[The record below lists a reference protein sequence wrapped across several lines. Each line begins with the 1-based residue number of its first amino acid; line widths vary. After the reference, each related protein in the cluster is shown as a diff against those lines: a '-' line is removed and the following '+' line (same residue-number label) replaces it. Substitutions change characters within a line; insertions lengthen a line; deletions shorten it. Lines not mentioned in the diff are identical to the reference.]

1 MISAAGE
8 GWCWES
14 CGNHSVDI
22 RHYYTHLM
30 IPWHDTTQLILAELT
45 LRDLVMVEV
54 RAGMID
60 RLLLGWWAGLSCEY
74 LVQRHAVVGWSLAGA
89 HTTSS
94 APEHLSERRLLLESS
109 VIINNVFTPQQYN
122 IPATNSYLRMT
133 PDCGLVD
140 LHLICQGDSL
150 VSQFAQGSFLN
161 IIANN

>member
-1 MISAAGE
+1 MISAASE
-8 GWCWES
+8 GGCWES

-89 HTTSS
+89 HIISSIASQWEEAAAAGVFSYHKQCFHTTAVQHPS
-94 APEHLSERRLLLESS
+94 HKLLSQDDTRLWTCGFTFDMSGWFIS
-109 VIINNVFTPQQYN
+109 VTVCPGII
-122 IPATNSYLRMT
+122 S
-133 PDCGLVD
+133 
-140 LHLICQGDSL
+140 
-150 VSQFAQGSFLN
+150 
-161 IIANN
+161 